1 MIGSPI
7 PSGAVPRPAN
17 YPLILN
23 RTRELTAS
31 KCNIWKACVN
41 EATLSAQF
49 NHEWMCLITERIEIN
64 FWRSATLY

>member
-1 MIGSPI
+1 MSAI
-7 PSGAVPRPAN
+7 PSGAVPRPAP

-49 NHEWMCLITERIEIN
+49 SREWLCIIDARIEIN
-64 FWRSATLY
+64 FWRSSILS